1 MIIQCPN
8 CSSETDNWVNKCQK
22 CGFITEVI
30 DGFDLWAPELIGL
43 VSGEFF
49 NPDCFQELA
58 ALEDENFWFQARNEL
73 ILWAIQH
80 YFEKPIHYAEI
91 GCGTGYV
98 LRAVEQV
105 FPETDIVGSELFIE
119 GLKYAS
125 QRCRRSKL
133 VQLDARN
140 IPYRNQF
147 NVVGIFDVLEHIDDD
162 LVVLSEIEK
171 SLVSDGGVLITVP
184 QHRWL
189 WSAVDDA
196 ACHFRRYSAKE
207 LEEKVKAAGFEVLR
221 STSFVS
227 LLIPFM
233 VVARLLFR
241 NQASATSA
249 ELSINKQLNWIFRKI
264 MALEFKLV
272 QLGFNFSLGGSRL
285 IVGRKKRT

>member
-1 MIIQCPN
+1 
-8 CSSETDNWVNKCQK
+8 VNKCQK

-147 NVVGIFDVLEHIDDD
+147 NL
-162 LVVLSEIEK
+162 
-171 SLVSDGGVLITVP
+171 
-184 QHRWL
+184 
-189 WSAVDDA
+189 
-196 ACHFRRYSAKE
+196 
-207 LEEKVKAAGFEVLR
+207 
-221 STSFVS
+221 
-227 LLIPFM
+227 
-233 VVARLLFR
+233 
-241 NQASATSA
+241 
-249 ELSINKQLNWIFRKI
+249 
-264 MALEFKLV
+264 
-272 QLGFNFSLGGSRL
+272 
-285 IVGRKKRT
+285 